1 MIELGF
7 TFVAQVMANQ
17 DQGQVRVGQQALLH
31 DVGVLLVQGAGA
43 LIHQQDAA
51 VMDQST
57 GDGHALLLAAR
68 EGVAFLA
75 HRRIQTLGHWQGRLP
90 GRCHAVPFPSARR

>member
-68 EGVAFLA
+68 EVVGCA
-75 HRRIQTLGHWQGRLP
+75 LP
-90 GRCHAVPFPSARR
+90 EHGWWY